1 MSPMETLV
9 KIFYNHFITIHVGMV
24 YDGRYM
30 VTAENCYVKER
41 PGALWGAYGKGSTP
55 DAAAL
60 DYVKTLKKHGKV
72 VYWNGPKKEIE
83 FTPEQM
89 FDLELCINKAKL
101 FGVQ

>member
-1 MSPMETLV
+1 MSPIETLV
-9 KIFYNHFITIHVGMV
+9 KIFYNHFITITVGLM
-24 YDGRYM
+24 YDGRYT

-60 DYVKTLKKHGKV
+60 DYVKTLKKHRKV

-83 FTPEQM
+83 FTPEQLADM
-89 FDLELCINKAKL
+89 ELCINKAKL